1 MALGL
6 PTVAVLTPS
15 DWEVV
20 IHDAR
25 VTPVDYEQKF
35 DLVGITG
42 YTAEIPSTYAIADEF
57 RKRGIPV
64 VLGGVHV
71 SARPEEAL
79 KHADAIVI
87 GEAEEVWKLLLTDLE
102 SGELRTTYQAGR
114 LCTMEKMRIPRREL
128 FNRDMYT
135 TYYTIQATRGPSR
148 FSIKRTSFSG

>member
-1 MALGL
+1 MDLGPILRNHRREDSGYSLCANQARLAKACVPQVPSVSPDPVLPGGLFLWCVNCTGKAGLVALGL
-6 PTVAVLTPS
+6 PTVAALTPS

-35 DLVGITG
+35 DLMGITG

-79 KHADAIVI
+79 KQADAIVI
-87 GEAEEVWKLLLTDLE
+87 GEAE
-102 SGELRTTYQAGR
+102 GYGNN
-114 LCTMEKMRIPRREL
+114 
-128 FNRDMYT
+128 F
-135 TYYTIQATRGPSR
+135 
-148 FSIKRTSFSG
+148 